1 MPYIK
6 ENSLDVLE
14 DSSFILEDS
23 YSIKAVMKNFEE
35 PTFTHNRI
43 LTVPQAAEQLQV
55 SERTVYEWLRDGK
68 LPGRKIGKVWRLSAE
83 AINEFVRGDIAIH
96 NPQEHSTRP

>member
-1 MPYIK
+1 MR
-6 ENSLDVLE
+6 N
-14 DSSFILEDS
+14 
-23 YSIKAVMKNFEE
+23 NEE
-35 PTFTHNRI
+35 PTFIPNRI

-83 AINEFVRGDIAIH
+83 AINDFLRGNISVSGG
-96 NPQEHSTRP
+96 QEHPLRS

>member
-1 MPYIK
+1 
-6 ENSLDVLE
+6 
-14 DSSFILEDS
+14 
-23 YSIKAVMKNFEE
+23 MKTLAE
-35 PTFTHNRI
+35 PIEISTKI

-83 AINEFVRGDIAIH
+83 AIVDFLRGDRVGSGT
-96 NPQEHSTRP
+96 NVNSTHP